1 MLRPPPVRDRP
12 PPPQGRHPAQLRRRG
27 PQSGIPGLRVGWGL
41 GRGWTDTPT
50 HTQTTHGP
58 QHTRVH
64 SFRYTHSET
73 LSHVQ
78 LHTHTHNTP
87 QKTPDSKTHPETA
100 RSYST
105 QKHGDTRSHTYTH
118 SRPSRPAWRP
128 HKVAES
134 TEGVSRETPAF
145 AAPPARNGRGRRPAA
160 QSQARPARTHPRPAA
175 LEQPRPGPRRSARP
189 PGLPLPPASARPAG
203 PRVRPPPPRPTLPGP
218 GPGAPQPRR
227 RLGSAAS
234 QRRAE
239 LAKQQTARNVG
250 VSGRRAPIPPWR
262 ASGPARPGRGGE
274 GRRREGAPPRQLV
287 PGPRAPHAH
296 PRDTHTHTHTHPATA
311 PSGGP
316 GPRAHTQT
324 RPRRA
329 PHSQHS
335 RTRSQHART
344 HSHPFQ
350 TRSYTRIPGTLGIH
364 SDPRSP
370 PAAHTTNPRHSHT
383 YTLRTRRTDT
393 HVPDPFP
400 RFHTRTR
407 ISQAHTPHTRS
418 LLHTRA
424 ESTEHSSPH
433 AEHKHTSH
441 SRTHNKQH
449 SGLGHTKCPQMQ
461 HISRH
466 NSCHTTK
473 LKCTNNRHTIL
484 LGPTHTTQW
493 QRHKSAHPMPR
504 CTQHSP
510 QHTRGHTTHTAP
522 LLAHNSGHTP
532 FAGTQPEHTI
542 AHPTLRH
549 TGSRLATSGHPTLP
563 LSFELRHGRRG
574 LRGASWV
581 RPTRAYLPESRSRA
595 RRAGR

>member
-1 MLRPPPVRDRP
+1 MRSRLRGCPGRPLRSRRPQRATGGGAVRPPR
-12 PPPQGRHPAQLRRRG
+12 A
-27 PQSGIPGLRVGWGL
+27 
-41 GRGWTDTPT
+41 
-50 HTQTTHGP
+50 
-58 QHTRVH
+58 
-64 SFRYTHSET
+64 
-73 LSHVQ
+73 
-78 LHTHTHNTP
+78 
-87 QKTPDSKTHPETA
+87 
-100 RSYST
+100 
-105 QKHGDTRSHTYTH
+105 
-118 SRPSRPAWRP
+118 
-128 HKVAES
+128 
-134 TEGVSRETPAF
+134 
-145 AAPPARNGRGRRPAA
+145 
-160 QSQARPARTHPRPAA
+160 
-175 LEQPRPGPRRSARP
+175 RPGPPGLTPAPLPWSSHGPAPAGAPGRPAFPSRRPRRAPRAPASAPHPRARP
-189 PGLPLPPASARPAG
+189 SPAPARAPRSPGAASDLPPASAAPNLRNNKQPEMSESAAAG
-203 PRVRPPPPRPTLPGP
+203 PPSLPGE
-218 GPGAPQPRR
+218 PQ
-227 RLGSAAS
+227 
-234 QRRAE
+234 
-239 LAKQQTARNVG
+239 
-250 VSGRRAPIPPWR
+250 
-262 ASGPARPGRGGE
+262 ARPDPGGEGRGGE
-274 GRRREGAPPRQLV
+274 GRGRRHDNLFRA
-287 PGPRAPHAH
+287 RAPHTH
-296 PRDTHTHTHTHPATA
+296 TRGTHTHTHTHTHPATA